1 MQGTVF
7 TGHPTLTTLG
17 NTLRTIC
24 YAKYVSFKS
33 NIRMNMMAA
42 GDDCVVFVKTNKAE

>member
-1 MQGTVF
+1 MEGTVF

-24 YAKYVSFKS
+24 YAKYVSFKTK
-33 NIRMNMMAA
+33 IPTALMAA
-42 GDDCVVFVKTNKAE
+42 GDDCVVFLNTRQA